1 MTEDA
6 QLKIRLSQELKS
18 ILEEKSK
25 SNNRTMNG
33 EIVNILEQALL
44 NTKADSS
51 GRSIYFQDMNDRE
64 RADLTRAM
72 VESGDTI
79 DLSGIEGIKVDKHST
94 GGVGDTTTL
103 VLAPLVASLGVPVA
117 KMSGRGLGH
126 TGGTIDKLE
135 SIAGFHV
142 ELTREQ
148 FIDLVN
154 RDKVAVIGQSGNL
167 TPADKKLYA
176 LRDVTGNFELDE
188 LLSKRQEISD
198 KIKEIVDAQTSQWG
212 IDVENVKIQNI
223 ELPQDMKRAMA
234 KQAEAE
240 RERRSNII
248 NAEGEKS
255 AAATLAEAA
264 KIISA
269 VPGALNLRTLN
280 TIERISTEPSQK
292 TTMLFPIELIDA
304 VRNIGNGPSHR

>member
-1 MTEDA
+1 MDLFMWIVVIA
-6 QLKIRLSQELKS
+6 VALFILSGLKVINQYQRGVVLTLGKFTGVRQPGL
-18 ILEEKSK
+18 
-25 SNNRTMNG
+25 R
-33 EIVNILEQALL
+33 IVVPI
-44 NTKADSS
+44 
-51 GRSIYFQDMNDRE
+51 FQK
-64 RADLTRAM
+64 LTR
-72 VESGDTI
+72 VDVRSTPI
-79 DLSGIEGIKVDKHST
+79 DVPKQEVITRDNVTAGVDAVVYFRVLDAPKA
-94 GGVGDTTTL
+94 VLETTNYVYAT
-103 VLAPLVASLGVPVA
+103 S
-117 KMSGRGLGH
+117 
-126 TGGTIDKLE
+126 
-135 SIAGFHV
+135 
-142 ELTREQ
+142 Q
-148 FIDLVN
+148 F
-154 RDKVAVIGQSGNL
+154 AQ
-167 TPADKKLYA
+167 AA

-255 AAATLAEAA
+255 AAQTLAEAA
-264 KIISA
+264 KIISS

-304 VRNIGNGPSHR
+304 VRNIGNGSNHK